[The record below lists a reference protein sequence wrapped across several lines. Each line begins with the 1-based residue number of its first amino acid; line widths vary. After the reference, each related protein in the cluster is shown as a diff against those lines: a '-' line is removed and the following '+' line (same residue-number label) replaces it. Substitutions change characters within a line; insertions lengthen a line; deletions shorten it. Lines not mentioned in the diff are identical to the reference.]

1 MRLHL
6 DSFKNNLPI
15 GCTHE
20 VNLKGLDLFK
30 KKLGKRFFAEVEI
43 RKCVTDNTDVELVIE
58 VKCTISFALAI
69 QHFRVEVLSDL
80 GVNSSFLTNCLSELR
95 DANIESVDIKELSF
109 LMSDT
114 SIFIQKAYDYS
125 IAQQLDN
132 IMRVVMN
139 EYNHIISRFKEVPLE
154 IHIPVLEDVATK
166 EDTPTFLSDFDRPIT
181 EKDYF
186 IYWGLYF
193 DSAEDTVIYDVEKSS
208 FIFEELCYIYDLE

>member
-1 MRLHL
+1 MPLNL
-6 DSFKNNLPI
+6 DNFKNNLPI
-15 GCTHE
+15 GCTRD

-30 KKLGKRFFAEVEI
+30 KKLEKHFFAEVDI
-43 RKCVTDNTDVELVIE
+43 RKCVTDHTGVELVIE

-69 QHFRVEVLSDL
+69 QHFRVDILSDP
-80 GVNSSFLTNCLSELR
+80 GINSSFLTNCLSELR
-95 DANIESVDIKELSF
+95 DVNIESVDIKELSF

-139 EYNHIISRFKEVPLE
+139 EYNHIISRLKEIPLE
-154 IHIPVLEDVATK
+154 IHIPVLEDMAAK

-181 EKDYF
+181 GKDYF
-186 IYWGLYF
+186 TYWGLYF

-208 FIFEELCYIYDLE
+208 FIFEELRYIYG